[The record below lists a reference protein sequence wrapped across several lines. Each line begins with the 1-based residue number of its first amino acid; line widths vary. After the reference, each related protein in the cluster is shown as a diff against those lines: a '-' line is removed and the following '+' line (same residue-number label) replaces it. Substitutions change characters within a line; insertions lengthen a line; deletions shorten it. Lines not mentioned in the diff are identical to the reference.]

1 MSSQTRAARRRSSVA
16 TTATAPPP
24 YTTEP
29 VGMEVQLAEAP
40 PPPVPPRERDNIAR
54 RQSTHARPVE
64 KPPIE
69 WQDAPRHRRTVS
81 HSMPGPS
88 SRLPVRTTSPP
99 VVGIGPRRREMPP
112 LISSSP
118 PSGIGVG
125 GFRAEMRDPRAQ
137 EEEFSVAGGPPSV
150 YSPYQS
156 RSNTQLAPRTRG
168 SADYAL
174 SPRAPPSRRGS
185 REDPLEMLRRYKTV
199 MIVDDSSSMEG
210 ESWAEARDA
219 LAGLADAAAKYDQDG
234 IDVHFLNDPR
244 VGTNMK
250 VRFVFTNSLNL
261 TRAELQNGVEVKR
274 LFDHVRPNGITPTGE
289 KLEELLLAYMARLEE
304 SAHSAH
310 SPDSPVLVKPV
321 NFIVITDGAPT
332 DDPES
337 VIVATAR
344 RLDAG
349 HFPLMQVGIQFVQI
363 GTAEDTAEAL
373 RELDD
378 GLAQVHGI
386 RDMVDTTP
394 YTGSQFNTELLVK
407 ILLGGI
413 NRRVDRY
420 GAAAVMD

>member
-1 MSSQTRAARRRSSVA
+1 ATRRRSSVT

-24 YTTEP
+24 YTAEP
-29 VGMEVQLAEAP
+29 AQLETQLAEAP
-40 PPPVPPRERDNIAR
+40 PPPVPPREQRDNAAR
-54 RQSTHARPVE
+54 RRSAHE

-69 WQDAPRHRRTVS
+69 WNDEPARHRRTLS
-81 HSMPGPS
+81 HSLAGPS
-88 SRLPVRTTSPP
+88 SWTYTSSPSPVPIRTSPSPP
-99 VVGIGPRRREMPP
+99 VSGARARGRQMPP

-118 PSGIGVG
+118 PSSFSIEGS
-125 GFRAEMRDPRAQ
+125 RAHAGSLPPG
-137 EEEFSVAGGPPSV
+137 EEYSVAGGTPGI

-156 RSNTQLAPRTRG
+156 RSNTQLAPIRSRG
-168 SADYAL
+168 SADYPL
-174 SPRAPPSRRGS
+174 SPHAPPSRRGS

-250 VRFVFTNSLNL
+250 
-261 TRAELQNGVEVKR
+261 NGVEVKR
-274 LFDHVRPNGITPTGE
+274 LFDYVRPAGITPTGQ
-289 KLEELLLAYMARLEE
+289 KLEELLLLYMVRLEE
-304 SAHSAH
+304 SATSSPFSSA
-310 SPDSPVLVKPV
+310 DALPVLIKPV
-321 NFIVITDGAPT
+321 NFIIITDGAPT

-344 RLDAG
+344 RLDEG

-386 RDMVDTTP
+386 RDMVDTTL